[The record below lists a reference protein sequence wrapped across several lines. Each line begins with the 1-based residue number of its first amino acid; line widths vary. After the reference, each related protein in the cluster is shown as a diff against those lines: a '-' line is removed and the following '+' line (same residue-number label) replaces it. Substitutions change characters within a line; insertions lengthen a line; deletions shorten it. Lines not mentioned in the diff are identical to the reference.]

1 MPACAGVRRADPLF
15 QFRLTPTLVHLLGLG
30 PAEARAAVRRA
41 GLPESALHGPCTAP
55 LSCVRALLELA
66 AARVGEGVGVRLAEA
81 VPEGTYDTA
90 ELLVRTAPSVAE
102 GLAALVRAGA
112 LINPVGRFELRTADD
127 TLELHYDVPGCRDA
141 LGPHMNEYTLVYILR
156 ALGRVVR
163 GPLAP
168 VAAWLPHRARQPR
181 PHVAEAVGG
190 GVRFGATTL
199 GFALTSAVA
208 ARPLASADAVVF
220 RYLERQAEARL
231 AQLGARTAVA
241 TVAEA
246 IESAVGLA
254 EADLPR
260 VARHLAT
267 TARTLQRRLGDEG
280 TSFREVLDQVRQ
292 RHAERLMVAGLPSA
306 RVAEVLGFSDTRAL
320 RRALSRWTRE
330 GRAT

>member
-1 MPACAGVRRADPLF
+1 MRQADPLF
-15 QFRLTPTLVHLLGLG
+15 QFRLTPTLVQLLALS
-30 PAEARAAVRRA
+30 PVEARALVRRA

-55 LSCVRALLELA
+55 LSCVRALLEA
-66 AARVGEGVGVRLAEA
+66 AAVRAGEGLGVRLAEA

-112 LINPVGRFELRTADD
+112 LINPVGRFELRTPGD
-127 TLELHYDVPGCRDA
+127 LVELHYDVAGRRDG

-168 VAAWLPHRARQPR
+168 VSAWLPHRTRGEPVE
-181 PHVAEAVGG
+181 VAAAVGCP
-190 GVRFGATTL
+190 VRSGAATL
-199 GFALTSAVA
+199 GFALTAAVA

-260 VARHLAT
+260 VARHLST

-306 RVAEVLGFSDTRAL
+306 RVADVLGFSDTRAL
-320 RRALSRWTRE
+320 RRALGRWTRE

>member
-1 MPACAGVRRADPLF
+1 VRQADPLF
-15 QFRLTPTLVHLLGLG
+15 QFRLTPTLVRLLALS
-30 PAEARAAVRRA
+30 PAEARALVRRA
-41 GLPESALHGPCTAP
+41 GLPESAVHGFCTAP

-66 AARVGEGVGVRLAEA
+66 AARAGEGVGVQLAEA
-81 VPEGTYDTA
+81 VPDGTYDTA

-112 LINPVGRFELRTADD
+112 LINPVGRFELRAPDGR
-127 TLELHYDVPGCRDA
+127 LELHYDVPGCRDA

-156 ALGRVVR
+156 ALGRVVH

-168 VAAWLPHRARQPR
+168 VAAWLPHRARRER
-181 PHVAEAVGG
+181 PDVAVALGCP
-190 GVRFGATTL
+190 VRFGAATL
-199 GFALTSAVA
+199 GFALTTAVA
-208 ARPLASADAVVF
+208 ARSLASADAVVF

-231 AQLGARTAVA
+231 AQLGARTATA

-254 EADLPR
+254 DADLAR

-280 TSFREVLDQVRQ
+280 TSFRDVLDQVRQ

-306 RVAEVLGFSDTRAL
+306 RVADVLGFSDTRAL
-320 RRALSRWTRE
+320 RRALARWTHE
-330 GRAT
+330 GRAR

>member
-1 MPACAGVRRADPLF
+1 MRQADPLF
-15 QFRLTPTLVHLLGLG
+15 QFRLTPTLMRLLALS
-30 PAEARAAVRRA
+30 PAEARALVRRA
-41 GLPESALHGPCTAP
+41 GLPESAVHGPCTAP

-66 AARVGEGVGVRLAEA
+66 AARAGEGVGVQLAEA

-102 GLAALVRAGA
+102 GLEALVRAGA
-112 LINPVGRFELRTADD
+112 LINPVGRFELRAPGDR
-127 TLELHYDVPGCRDA
+127 LELHYDVPGCRDA

-168 VAAWLPHRARQPR
+168 VEAWLPHRARRER
-181 PHVAEAVGG
+181 PDVAIALGCP
-190 GVRFGATTL
+190 VRFGAATL
-199 GFALTSAVA
+199 GFALTATAA
-208 ARPLASADAVVF
+208 ARSLASADAVVF

-231 AQLGARTAVA
+231 AQLGARTATA

-254 EADLPR
+254 DADLAR
-260 VARHLAT
+260 VARHLNT

-280 TSFREVLDQVRQ
+280 TSFRDVLDQVRQ

-306 RVAEVLGFSDTRAL
+306 RVADVLGFSDTRAL
-320 RRALSRWTRE
+320 RRALARWTRE
-330 GRAT
+330 GRAR